1 MRKSGALSLLYV
13 GLGDELKPGVEGQSP
28 QIPRKLAFRGA
39 CEDADDRHDVL
50 LCPGFEAPD
59 AASMAP
65 PGPEGSRTAPFR
77 AAAQRRTGADGYFAS
92 RCKGASAP
100 AENSRAPPLR

>member
-1 MRKSGALSLLYV
+1 MRKSGALSLLLLV
-13 GLGDELKPGVEGQSP
+13 SGTNCSLVLRVRVLRFPEILPSGVRVKMPMIAMVCSS
-28 QIPRKLAFRGA
+28 
-39 CEDADDRHDVL
+39 VL
-50 LCPGFEAPD
+50 VFEAPD

-92 RCKGASAP
+92 RCKGASRGAGGK
-100 AENSRAPPLR
+100 